1 MSRARDDRDEE
12 MMKLKDQLRELQL
25 KQEEMIEGAKQEAIR
40 DFTANRVGGAT
51 LGLNPQTSQQNV
63 N

>member
-1 MSRARDDRDEE
+1 